1 MQYIGLILQVLDEAS
16 IHNGTA
22 LTSGV
27 TALSEVAVF
36 SQTTAAGK
44 LKPFIAIAAIARE
57 PSVDFHQS

>member
-1 MQYIGLILQVLDEAS
+1 VLDEAS